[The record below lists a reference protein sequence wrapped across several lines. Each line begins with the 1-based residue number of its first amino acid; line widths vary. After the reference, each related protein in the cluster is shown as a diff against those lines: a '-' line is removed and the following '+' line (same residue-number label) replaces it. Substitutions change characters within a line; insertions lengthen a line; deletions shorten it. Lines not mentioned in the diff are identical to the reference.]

1 LRPLII
7 LLSIIIPATT
17 AVTLTIFVFGSTI
30 AADPCIPDRCAEV
43 DVKGTKYE
51 LRNEAFA
58 AYQRL
63 ENHDAPLNTM
73 KFESEFLSPDVLYLI
88 NIDGDAPGVDS
99 YVEWYSVNETGSKI
113 SGDGRLKSLY
123 GFISKENLDSLLKE
137 ATPDTLAKDLVY
149 IYPVGSVTLSE
160 GNTVYREEFLNA
172 TQQEQVTV
180 EHQQFLKGEVEKIV
194 TGSQGVK
201 KLYS

>member
-1 LRPLII
+1 
-7 LLSIIIPATT
+7 
-17 AVTLTIFVFGSTI
+17 
-30 AADPCIPDRCAEV
+30 
-43 DVKGTKYE
+43 
-51 LRNEAFA
+51 
-58 AYQRL
+58 
-63 ENHDAPLNTM
+63 M
-73 KFESEFLSPDVLYLI
+73 
-88 NIDGDAPGVDS
+88 
-99 YVEWYSVNETGSKI
+99 
-113 SGDGRLKSLY
+113 
-123 GFISKENLDSLLKE
+123 
-137 ATPDTLAKDLVY
+137 AKDLVY